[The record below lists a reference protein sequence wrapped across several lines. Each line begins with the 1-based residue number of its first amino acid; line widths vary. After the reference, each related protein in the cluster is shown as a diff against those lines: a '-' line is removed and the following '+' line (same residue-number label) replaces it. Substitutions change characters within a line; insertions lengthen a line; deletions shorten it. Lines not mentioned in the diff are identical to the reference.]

1 VTTAQKP
8 IPGSALAKLMAV
20 LRPEFRADVYVPA
33 PNDPVFISDQCI
45 VADCDRTAEA
55 LQNRLCCAH
64 SQRFRK
70 RNYSTM
76 EEFLADPGPP
86 TRGRKAL
93 AACVMTGC
101 RHGRWDRNGLCR
113 KHNGYWKRAGQPD
126 LTAWE
131 APDLTPSDPVSAEC
145 RLPFCDLWVDSPTR
159 LFCPGHYDRWVRH
172 GRPELERFIADCEL
186 VGTAHIHLRAL
197 APQPRLEIQYALQC
211 RYDARSRVAPPRM
224 VTPAVR
230 LVATLGIA
238 SLLELSEEQ
247 WRVAAAARPN
257 QSLIFLLDARYAIEA
272 LRDGTGW
279 ENEYPRD
286 VWRLDRLPGIA
297 APAGRP
303 CPRDRLRF
311 DRIIHPRLRDLGK
324 RWTRLRLTSGLSIGA
339 ARAGVDALIRF
350 SDFLALVGVDS
361 LADIDRPLLE
371 RYLAHAMSQPGGND
385 AKRHR
390 ISALNVFFQAVRQH
404 GWDDSLPGRAAF
416 YAGDTPPI
424 RTQVDRRLAEF
435 VMTQVES
442 PANLDRWSDPSGRV
456 VTLILI
462 RCGLRLSSALSL
474 AFDCVVHDGQGAP
487 YLRYFNT
494 KMKREAAVPI
504 DDELEAA
511 IGEQQHRILGRWP
524 DGAPLLFPRERSNVS
539 GNVPLGPG
547 TYRRKL
553 NCWLQ
558 ACEIHDELGRPAHLT
573 PHQWRHT
580 FACRLINRDVP
591 QEVVRVLLDHES
603 HRMTSHYAKITD
615 QTVRRHWQ
623 EATKVNIKGER
634 VCIDPEGPLAQA
646 QWAKTRYGMST
657 QTLPN
662 GYCGLPLQRT
672 CPHANACLTCPVFLT
687 GPEFLPELREQRRR
701 TLTLIDVSERG
712 GHARM
717 VEMNQQV
724 LTNLNQMIN
733 EVEKTVT
740 EDMDTTHAS

>member
-1 VTTAQKP
+1 MTAAAAKP
-8 IPGSALAKLMAV
+8 TAGSVLAKLMAV
-20 LRPEFRADVYVPA
+20 VRTEFRAEVYVPA
-33 PNDPVFISDQCI
+33 PNDPVFVSDQCI

-55 LQNRLCCAH
+55 LAQRLCVAH

-70 RNYSTM
+70 RGYSSM

-113 KHNGYWKRAGQPD
+113 KHNGYWKRSGRPGLAV
-126 LTAWE
+126 WE
-131 APDLTPSDPVSAEC
+131 APDFASSGPAPAEC
-145 RLPFCDLWVDSPTR
+145 RLPFCDLWVDSPAKS
-159 LFCPGHYDRWVRH
+159 FCPGHYDRWVRH
-172 GRPELERFIADCEL
+172 GRPDLERFVTDCQL
-186 VGTAHIHLRAL
+186 VGTAHIDLRAL

-211 RYDARSRVAPPRM
+211 RHDARSRVAPARM

-230 LVATLGIA
+230 LVTTLGIT
-238 SLLELSEEQ
+238 SLLELSEQQ
-247 WRVAAAARPN
+247 WRAAAATRPN

-272 LRDGTGW
+272 LRDGIGW
-279 ENEYPRD
+279 ETEYGRD

-297 APAGRP
+297 GPGGRP
-303 CPRDRLRF
+303 CPRVRLRF
-311 DRIIHPRLRDLGK
+311 DRITHPRLRDLGK

-339 ARAGVDALIRF
+339 ARAGVDALTRF
-350 SDFLALVGVDS
+350 SDFLALAGVGS

-385 AKRHR
+385 VKRHR
-390 ISALNVFFQAVRQH
+390 ISSLSVFFQAVRQH
-404 GWDDSLPGRAAF
+404 GWDDSLPGRATF
-416 YAGDTPPI
+416 YPGDTPPS
-424 RTQVDRRLAEF
+424 RAQADRRLAEF
-435 VMTQVES
+435 VMAQVES
-442 PANLDRWSDPSGRV
+442 PANLDRWSDLSAKL
-456 VTLILI
+456 VTLILT
-462 RCGLRLSSALSL
+462 RCGLRVSSALSL

-504 DDELEAA
+504 DEELEAG
-511 IGEQQHRILGRWP
+511 IGEQQHAVLRRWP
-524 DGAPLLFPRERSNVS
+524 DGPSLLFPRERSNVS
-539 GNVPLGPG
+539 GNVPLDPG

-558 ACEIHDELGRPAHLT
+558 ACDIRDEHGRPVHLT

-603 HRMTSHYAKITD
+603 HRMTSHYAKLTD

-634 VCIDPEGPLAQA
+634 VSIDPDGPLAQA
-646 QWAKTRYGMST
+646 QWAKTRYGMAT

-662 GYCGLPLQRT
+662 GYCGLPLQKS

-687 GPEFLPELREQRRR
+687 GPEFLPELREQRHR
-701 TLTLIDVSERG
+701 TLTLIDVSTSN
-712 GHARM
+712 GHTRV

-724 LTNLNQMIN
+724 LTNLDRMIG
-733 EVEKTVT
+733 ELDTSTEATV
-740 EDMDTTHAS
+740 AG

>member
-131 APDLTPSDPVSAEC
+131 APDLTPSHPVSAEC

-186 VGTAHIHLRAL
+186 VGTAHIDLRVL

-238 SLLELSEEQ
+238 SLLQLSEEQ

-573 PHQWRHT
+573 PPQWRHT
-580 FACRLINRDVP
+580 FVICTGKERM
-591 QEVVRVLLDHES
+591 S
-603 HRMTSHYAKITD
+603 H
-615 QTVRRHWQ
+615 
-623 EATKVNIKGER
+623 
-634 VCIDPEGPLAQA
+634 
-646 QWAKTRYGMST
+646 
-657 QTLPN
+657 
-662 GYCGLPLQRT
+662 
-672 CPHANACLTCPVFLT
+672 
-687 GPEFLPELREQRRR
+687 
-701 TLTLIDVSERG
+701 VSS
-712 GHARM
+712 A
-717 VEMNQQV
+717 
-724 LTNLNQMIN
+724 
-733 EVEKTVT
+733 
-740 EDMDTTHAS
+740 A

>member
-1 VTTAQKP
+1 MFP
-8 IPGSALAKLMAV
+8 H
-20 LRPEFRADVYVPA
+20 

-113 KHNGYWKRAGQPD
+113 KHSGYWKRAGQPD

-145 RLPFCDLWVDSPTR
+145 RLPFCDLWVDS
-159 LFCPGHYDRWVRH
+159 RH
-172 GRPELERFIADCEL
+172 EIVLSRVITTAGF
-186 VGTAHIHLRAL
+186 GTADPNSNGSSPIASWS
-197 APQPRLEIQYALQC
+197 APPTSICASWPRSCRLEIQYALQC

-279 ENEYPRD
+279 EVEYPRD

-297 APAGRP
+297 GPAGRP
-303 CPRDRLRF
+303 CPRARLRF
-311 DRIIHPRLRDLGK
+311 DRITHPRLRDLGK

-339 ARAGVDALIRF
+339 ARAGVDALTRF

-385 AKRHR
+385 VEEAPDQRAQR
-390 ISALNVFFQAVRQH
+390 V
-404 GWDDSLPGRAAF
+404 LPGR
-416 YAGDTPPI
+416 PPA
-424 RTQVDRRLAEF
+424 R
-435 VMTQVES
+435 
-442 PANLDRWSDPSGRV
+442 
-456 VTLILI
+456 
-462 RCGLRLSSALSL
+462 
-474 AFDCVVHDGQGAP
+474 
-487 YLRYFNT
+487 
-494 KMKREAAVPI
+494 
-504 DDELEAA
+504 
-511 IGEQQHRILGRWP
+511 LGR
-524 DGAPLLFPRERSNVS
+524 
-539 GNVPLGPG
+539 
-547 TYRRKL
+547 
-553 NCWLQ
+553 Q
-558 ACEIHDELGRPAHLT
+558 PART
-573 PHQWRHT
+573 GG
-580 FACRLINRDVP
+580 
-591 QEVVRVLLDHES
+591 VLH
-603 HRMTSHYAKITD
+603 
-615 QTVRRHWQ
+615 RRH
-623 EATKVNIKGER
+623 AT
-634 VCIDPEGPLAQA
+634 
-646 QWAKTRYGMST
+646 
-657 QTLPN
+657 
-662 GYCGLPLQRT
+662 
-672 CPHANACLTCPVFLT
+672 
-687 GPEFLPELREQRRR
+687 
-701 TLTLIDVSERG
+701 
-712 GHARM
+712 
-717 VEMNQQV
+717 
-724 LTNLNQMIN
+724 
-733 EVEKTVT
+733 
-740 EDMDTTHAS
+740 ASAPRWTADWPSSS

>member
-1 VTTAQKP
+1 VRAAAEKHAA
-8 IPGSALAKLMAV
+8 GSVLAKLMAV
-20 LRPEFRADVYVPA
+20 VRPEFRAEVYVPA
-33 PNDPVFISDQCI
+33 PNDPVFVSDQCI

-55 LQNRLCCAH
+55 LAQRLCCAH

-70 RNYSTM
+70 RGYSSM
-76 EEFLADPGPP
+76 AEFLADPGPP
-86 TRGRKAL
+86 TRGRRAL

-113 KHNGYWKRAGQPD
+113 KHNGYWKRSGRPD
-126 LTAWE
+126 LAVWD
-131 APDLTPSDPVSAEC
+131 APDLAPSGLASAGC
-145 RLPFCDLWVDSPTR
+145 RLPFCDLWVDSPAK
-159 LFCPGHYDRWVRH
+159 LFCPGHYDRWIRH
-172 GRPELERFIADCEL
+172 GRPELERFVTDCEL
-186 VGTAHIHLRAL
+186 VGTAHIDLRAL

-211 RYDARSRVAPPRM
+211 RYDARSRVAPARM

-238 SLLELSEEQ
+238 SMLELSEQQ
-247 WRVAAAARPN
+247 WRVAAATRPN

-272 LRDGTGW
+272 LRDGIGW
-279 ENEYPRD
+279 ESEYGRD

-297 APAGRP
+297 GPGGRP
-303 CPRDRLRF
+303 CPRGRLRF
-311 DRIIHPRLRDLGK
+311 DRIAHPRLRDLGK

-350 SDFLALVGVDS
+350 SDFLALAGVGS

-404 GWDDSLPGRAAF
+404 GWDDSLPGRATF

-424 RTQVDRRLAEF
+424 RAQVDRRLAEF
-435 VMTQVES
+435 VMAQVES
-442 PANLDRWSDPSGRV
+442 PANLDRWSDLSAKL
-456 VTLILI
+456 VTLILT
-462 RCGLRLSSALSL
+462 RCGLRVSSALSL

-494 KMKREAAVPI
+494 KMKREAAVPV
-504 DDELEAA
+504 DEELEAG
-511 IGEQQHRILGRWP
+511 IGEQQRRVLKRWP
-524 DGAPLLFPRERSNVS
+524 DGTPLLFPRERSNVS
-539 GNVPLGPG
+539 GNVPLDPG

-558 ACEIHDELGRPAHLT
+558 ACDIRDEHGRPVHLT

-603 HRMTSHYAKITD
+603 HRMTSHYAKLTD

-634 VCIDPEGPLAQA
+634 VSIDPDGPLAQA
-646 QWAKTRYGMST
+646 QWAKTRYGMAT

-662 GYCGLPLQRT
+662 GYCGLPLQKS

-687 GPEFLPELREQRRR
+687 GPEFLPELHEQRGR
-701 TLTLIDVSERG
+701 TLALIDVSKAK
-712 GHARM
+712 GHDRM
-717 VEMNQQV
+717 IEMNHQV
-724 LTNLNQMIN
+724 LANLDRMIG
-733 EVEKTVT
+733 EVEKDQPEGTA
-740 EDMDTTHAS
+740 DAG